1 MSKSNNATV
10 MTRDKKV
17 IAGVDKYFGNVASVT
32 LLGKAYTPTE
42 LKALFQGEIDAET
55 QLDALRSQLK
65 QVVVTIRPTR
75 AHVRA
80 VFQALRVYILGT
92 AGPTAVQML
101 EDFAISTKHKSTP
114 DTGAK
119 AQAVVQAKAT
129 RAARH
134 TAGPKQKKA
143 ITAATPASPNPP
155 KA

>member
-1 MSKSNNATV
+1 MSRSNHNAV

-17 IAGVDKYFGNVASVT
+17 IAGVDKYFGNVAAVT

-42 LKALFQGEIDAET
+42 LKALFQGHIDAET
-55 QLDALRSQLK
+55 QLDELRSQLK
-65 QVVVTIRPTR
+65 QVVVSIRPTR
-75 AHVRA
+75 ALTRA

-101 EDFAISTKHKSTP
+101 EDFAISAKPKGKP
-114 DTGAK
+114 DAGTK

-143 ITAATPASPNPP
+143 IKAATPASPTPP